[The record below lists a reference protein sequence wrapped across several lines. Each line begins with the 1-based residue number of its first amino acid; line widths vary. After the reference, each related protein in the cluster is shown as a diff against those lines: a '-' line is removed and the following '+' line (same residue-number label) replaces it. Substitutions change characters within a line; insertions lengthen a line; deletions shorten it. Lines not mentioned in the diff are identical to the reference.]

1 LSQRRPPGVPP
12 ATGIVLAGGRSS
24 RFGRDKLAERIGQL
38 SLLEHAIRAVSAVA
52 REIVVVGR
60 PPGETGGIPG
70 VTYVP
75 DPEPFGGPLV
85 GLRTGLEVA
94 GEPLA
99 LVVGGDMPS
108 LHPDVL
114 ALLLRTLAAGDGWV
128 ATRLV
133 HRGRRQPLPMALRV
147 GAATPHARAL
157 VGTGERRLQAL
168 FTGLATRDL
177 REVEWRALDPTAATL
192 RDVDRPGDL
201 PGSE

>member
-1 LSQRRPPGVPP
+1 MKGRLPGLP
-12 ATGIVLAGGRSS
+12 AASAIVLAGGRSA
-24 RFGRDKLAERIGQL
+24 RFGRDKLAEPIDEL

-52 REIVVVGR
+52 GEIVVVGR
-60 PPGETGGIPG
+60 AGGEAAGRLPG
-70 VTYVP
+70 VRYLP

-85 GLRTGLEVA
+85 GLRAALEVA

-99 LVVGGDMPS
+99 LVVGGDMPT

-114 ALLLRTLAAGDGWV
+114 TLLLRTLVAGDDWV
-128 ATRLV
+128 AARLV

-147 GAATPHARAL
+147 GAATPHAVAL
-157 VGTGERRLQAL
+157 VGAGERSLQAL

-192 RDVDRPGDL
+192 RDVDRPEDL
-201 PGSE
+201 PGAG